1 MTMISKISS
10 KSLTIGSNTI
20 SRQVNSSRILPS
32 QLKRRTSYPTTT
44 TYHRQS
50 FSTSPPSPSLVTTS
64 IISSSDFSDDEDEDE
79 DDGGSR
85 IAIIRMNNKPVNAL
99 SMEMCTELSNAIKTV
114 NEQQSTSDDAAATS
128 FSSIVISSSIPTIF
142 SAGIDI
148 KKELY
153 QPNPKRLSEFWCSF
167 QQLFLDI
174 YGLPGTTISAVNGH
188 APAGGCML
196 SLACDYRIMRNN
208 PKSRIGYNE
217 SKLGITAPSYVYL
230 FSSPPKRSNDIWRM
244 LSTLSS
250 SFPHYFI
257 CYIFFFFSHFF
268 VSHFHCLTFYR
279 WMSQQYIDAIGSHHK
294 AELALLLGTLFTPQ
308 DALQIGL
315 IDQLVDDDEVANAAN
330 DGHDMNMNIVE
341 MVAIQKAIEFNKIPL
356 IARNNI
362 KKLTRQPLLDQ
373 LNNSRQEDSD
383 TFCNFVTSSKVQNFI
398 EKYLNSLAQKSK
410 KSK

>member
-1 MTMISKISS
+1 MISKISS
-10 KSLTIGSNTI
+10 KSLTIGSSTI
-20 SRQVNSSRILPS
+20 SRQANGSRILHS

-50 FSTSPPSPSLVTTS
+50 FSTSPPSPPLVTTS
-64 IISSSDFSDDEDEDE
+64 ILSSSDFSDD

-99 SMEMCTELSNAIKTV
+99 SMEMCKELSNAIKTV
-114 NEQQSTSDDAAATS
+114 NEQQSTSDDAAAAPI
-128 FSSIVISSSIPTIF
+128 SSIVISSSIPTIF

-153 QPNPKRLSEFWCSF
+153 QPNPKRLSEFWFSF

-217 SKLGITAPSYVYL
+217 SKLGMTAPSYVYL
-230 FSSPPKRSNDIWRM
+230 FSSPPKRSNDIWRI
-244 LSTLSS
+244 LSTLSF

-257 CYIFFFFSHFF
+257 FSIFFFFSHFF
-268 VSHFHCLTFYR
+268 VSHSHCL
-279 WMSQQYIDAIGSHHK
+279 AI
-294 AELALLLGTLFTPQ
+294 L
-308 DALQIGL
+308 
-315 IDQLVDDDEVANAAN
+315 
-330 DGHDMNMNIVE
+330 
-341 MVAIQKAIEFNKIPL
+341 
-356 IARNNI
+356 
-362 KKLTRQPLLDQ
+362 
-373 LNNSRQEDSD
+373 
-383 TFCNFVTSSKVQNFI
+383 
-398 EKYLNSLAQKSK
+398 
-410 KSK
+410 

>member
-1 MTMISKISS
+1 MISKISS
-10 KSLTIGSNTI
+10 KSLTIGSSTI
-20 SRQVNSSRILPS
+20 SRQANGSRILHS

-50 FSTSPPSPSLVTTS
+50 FSTSPPSPPLVTTS
-64 IISSSDFSDDEDEDE
+64 IISSSDFSDDEDDG
-79 DDGGSR
+79 GGSR

-99 SMEMCTELSNAIKTV
+99 SMEMCKELSNAIKTV
-114 NEQQSTSDDAAATS
+114 NEQQSTSDDAAAAPI
-128 FSSIVISSSIPTIF
+128 SSIVISSSIPNIF

-196 SLACDYRIMRNN
+196 SLACDYRIMINN

-217 SKLGITAPSYVYL
+217 SKLGMTAPSYVYL
-230 FSSPPKRSNDIWRM
+230 FSSPPKRSNDIWRI
-244 LSTLSS
+244 LSSLSS
-250 SFPHYFI
+250 SFPHYFFFS
-257 CYIFFFFSHFF
+257 IFIFFSHFF
-268 VSHFHCLTFYR
+268 VSHSHCLTFYR

-315 IDQLVDDDEVANAAN
+315 IDQLVDDDEVANAAAN
-330 DGHDMNMNIVE
+330 GGHDMNMNIVE

-373 LNNSRQEDSD
+373 LNNNRQDDSD

-398 EKYLNSLAQKSK
+398 EQYLNSLAQKSK

>member
-1 MTMISKISS
+1 M
-10 KSLTIGSNTI
+10 
-20 SRQVNSSRILPS
+20 
-32 QLKRRTSYPTTT
+32 
-44 TYHRQS
+44 
-50 FSTSPPSPSLVTTS
+50 
-64 IISSSDFSDDEDEDE
+64 
-79 DDGGSR
+79 R

-99 SMEMCTELSNAIKTV
+99 SMEMCKELSNAIKTV
-114 NEQQSTSDDAAATS
+114 NEQQSTSDDAAVAP

-153 QPNPKRLSEFWCSF
+153 QPNPKRLSEFWFSF

-174 YGLPGTTISAVNGH
+174 YGLPVTTISAVNGH

-208 PKSRIGYNE
+208 PRSRIGYNE
-217 SKLGITAPSYVYL
+217 SKLGMTAPS
-230 FSSPPKRSNDIWRM
+230 
-244 LSTLSS
+244 
-250 SFPHYFI
+250 
-257 CYIFFFFSHFF
+257 
-268 VSHFHCLTFYR
+268 

-294 AELALLLGTLFTPQ
+294 AELALLLGTLFTPH

-315 IDQLVDDDEVANAAN
+315 IDQLVDDDEVANAAATADN
-330 DGHDMNMNIVE
+330 GGHDMNMNIVE

-373 LNNSRQEDSD
+373 LNNNRQEDSD
-383 TFCNFVTSSKVQNFI
+383 TFCHLVTSSKVQNFI

-410 KSK
+410 K

>member
-1 MTMISKISS
+1 MIRKISS
-10 KSLTIGSNTI
+10 KSLTIGSSTI
-20 SRQVNSSRILPS
+20 SRQANGSRILQS

-50 FSTSPPSPSLVTTS
+50 FSTSPPSSPLVTTS
-64 IISSSDFSDDEDEDE
+64 IISSSDFSDDEDEGED
-79 DDGGSR
+79 DDGGNR

-99 SMEMCTELSNAIKTV
+99 SMEMCKELSNAIKTV
-114 NEQQSTSDDAAATS
+114 NEQQSTSDEGAAAPV
-128 FSSIVISSSIPTIF
+128 SSIVISSSIPTIF

-196 SLACDYRIMRNN
+196 SLACDYRIMTNN
-208 PKSRIGYNE
+208 PKYRIGYNE
-217 SKLGITAPSYVYL
+217 SKLGMTAPS
-230 FSSPPKRSNDIWRM
+230 
-244 LSTLSS
+244 
-250 SFPHYFI
+250 
-257 CYIFFFFSHFF
+257 
-268 VSHFHCLTFYR
+268 

-315 IDQLVDDDEVANAAN
+315 IDQLVDDDEVANDAAYAAAN
-330 DGHDMNMNIVE
+330 AAANGGHDMNMNIVE

-373 LNNSRQEDSD
+373 LNNNRQEDSD

-398 EKYLNSLAQKSK
+398 EQYLNSLAQKSK